1 MWRLIIGPS
10 TVAVAL
16 PDLNDSMLERA
27 VWGPPVSMR
36 AGRQDLSQ
44 VAVLS
49 APAADRGSTSTTWTG
64 VARRCQSARPR
75 CRTTTV
81 VPALQ
86 EAGLRVGVD
95 NSWLRRM
102 LRA

>member
-1 MWRLIIGPS
+1 
-10 TVAVAL
+10 
-16 PDLNDSMLERA
+16 MLERA

-36 AGRQDLSQ
+36 ARRQDLSH

-49 APAADRGSTSTTWTG
+49 ALSGSKIYFYDQDGSRSALSFSPAEMPYDDL
-64 VARRCQSARPR
+64 
-75 CRTTTV
+75 

-86 EAGLRVGVD
+86 EAGLRVDVD